1 MDPQFH
7 SGITL
12 TQARKDAKKLAKSEG
27 LPFHKALDS
36 IAKQHHGLSWN
47 KSVQSLKAMASS
59 LSFRLKGMIDNE
71 QVAFQLTRQE
81 PLCIIDGY
89 PGSGKTIAALSM
101 AEYHLKQGFA
111 VHYFAGFEMP
121 DDASPHLQDLALNL
135 ALAFAREYE
144 GFYIHPGRN
153 SSDLQN
159 TDWEEHSL
167 VVIDEAHAFDKDP
180 QFTNAL
186 LDLLRSRKCFV
197 IMLSQYIELL
207 RNIDELQKHLAC
219 IMFGKRHDASM
230 KRNVSFMKQYLSAY
244 PRVGQYLSRNLL
256 GVFAP
261 DNESR
266 FFFVQKDFA
275 DVVRFPLPTRHF

>member
-1 MDPQFH
+1 MNPQFQ

-36 IAKQHHGLSWN
+36 IAKLHHGQSWN
-47 KSVQSLKAMASS
+47 KSVQSLKATASS
-59 LSFRLKGMIDNE
+59 LSFRLKGMIDDE
-71 QVAFQLTRQE
+71 QVTIQLTREE

-101 AEYHLKQGFA
+101 AEYHLQQGFA
-111 VHYFAGFEMP
+111 VHYFAGCEMP
-121 DDASPHLQDLALNL
+121 DGASPHLQDLAFNL
-135 ALAFAREYE
+135 AMAFEREYD
-144 GFYIHPGRN
+144 GFYIHPGRDP
-153 SSDLQN
+153 SDIQN

-167 VVIDEAHAFDKDP
+167 VVIDEAHAFDKEP
-180 QFTNAL
+180 HFTNAL

-197 IMLSQYIELL
+197 IILSQYIELL
-207 RNIDELQKHLAC
+207 RDIGELQMHLAC
-219 IMFGKRHDASM
+219 IVFGKRPDASM

-244 PRVGQYLSRNLL
+244 PRVGQYQSRNLL
-256 GVFAP
+256 GVFVP

-266 FFFVQKDFA
+266 FFLVQKDVA
-275 DVVRFPLPTRHF
+275 DLVCFPLPTRYF